1 MYDFL
6 FDSYVVVFWAL
17 TGALLLGAAGGV
29 AVWLTRKKAAALER
43 ELADIPHLDSKELYE
58 LLHSAVAH
66 ELLSGLENISRNGQE
81 TLEDLPKD
89 QLALRDKQ
97 NQITATVQELKQHAK
112 NIMDLYALP
121 QESLQQEMLVF
132 RHLVESVLAK
142 LIEDYAENK
151 AVRLLPNLIDIK
163 PVLLNRDLT
172 LQSLENVIQNAI
184 KYSKPG
190 GVVEV
195 TLSLSDKGPK
205 GRRGK
210 SIWIDV
216 KDTGTG
222 IKEEDQDKIFELRK
236 RANGL
241 VEQGSGLG
249 LYLARRAAQRQGG
262 DVRLVCS
269 KINEGSTFR
278 IILPYNSAGEVAA

>member
-17 TGALLLGAAGGV
+17 AGALLLGAAGGA
-29 AVWLTRKKAAALER
+29 AVWQTRKKAAALER

-66 ELLSGLENISRNGQE
+66 ELLHGMDNIAGKSRA

-121 QESLQQEMLVF
+121 QESLQQEMLIF

-205 GRRGK
+205 GGREK
-210 SIWIDV
+210 WIWIDV
-216 KDTGTG
+216 KDTGQG
-222 IKEEDQDKIFELRK
+222 IKEEDWEKIFELRR

-249 LYLARRAAQRQGG
+249 LYLAREAARRQGG
-262 DVRLVCS
+262 DVILVCS
-269 KINEGSTFR
+269 KVNEESTFR
-278 IILPYNSAGEVAA
+278 IILPYNNAGEAAA